1 MNMPRKKKEKLD
13 EKEETDQERWERHKR
28 EKEDDIIQFIA
39 SLIANLLLN
48 QTEEEYER
56 MMIKIK
62 AREVADKLKEA
73 PPKSAVKSDE
83 IESSD

>member
-1 MNMPRKKKEKLD
+1 MPRKKNEKLD
-13 EKEETDQERWERHKR
+13 EKEETDKERWERHKQ
-28 EKEDDIIQFIA
+28 EKEDEFMQFVA

-62 AREVADKLKEA
+62 AREVADKLKEL
-73 PPKSAVKSDE
+73 PP
-83 IESSD
+83 